1 MTDKLTSRTSGSLAY
16 VRSDDILS
24 DVCAIIDLAQD
35 VARRTVDVTYVQ
47 RNWLIGRRIV
57 EEEMEGERRARY
69 GGEVIASLARNLT
82 LRYGRG
88 YTKGSLWQYARFYRM
103 YPSIVPTSSEQF
115 GAPLTWSHYEELLR
129 VADPVARTWYE
140 HEASS
145 QTWSVRTLRRNIN
158 TQYYDRMLSTQ
169 ALAGDPDLSVEEEA
183 ALRRL
188 EFVKNPVMAEFLG
201 LSPDDVHREST
212 LEAAIIANLQKFLLE
227 LGKGYAFVA
236 RQQHVRTDAGDYYID
251 LVFYN
256 VILKCYVL
264 IDLKVGQVSHADVGQ
279 MDMYVRMYDELRRT
293 EGDGP
298 TLGIVLCS
306 ETSADIAH
314 YSVLSGSDQL
324 FASKYKLYLPTEE
337 QLRAEI
343 EAQKSIYL
351 AQASG
356 GGGVAHGALPEA
368 TGSVEPSK

>member
-1 MTDKLTSRTSGSLAY
+1 MHTQPLYKYLQFYCAY
-16 VRSDDILS
+16 P
-24 DVCAIIDLAQD
+24 
-35 VARRTVDVTYVQ
+35 
-47 RNWLIGRRIV
+47 
-57 EEEMEGERRARY
+57 E
-69 GGEVIASLARNLT
+69 
-82 LRYGRG
+82 
-88 YTKGSLWQYARFYRM
+88 
-103 YPSIVPTSSEQF
+103 IVPSSSAQF

-129 VADPVARTWYE
+129 VADPSAREWYE
-140 HEASS
+140 REASA

-169 ALAGDPDLSVEEEA
+169 ALAVEQDLSVEEEA

-188 EFVKNPVMAEFLG
+188 EFVKNPLMAEFLG
-201 LSPDDVHREST
+201 LDPEDVNREST
-212 LEAAIIANLQKFLLE
+212 LEKAIITNLQKFLLE

-236 RQQHVRTDAGDYYID
+236 RQQHVRTDAGDYFID

-279 MDMYVRMYDELRRT
+279 MDMYVRMYDELKRT

-306 ETSADIAH
+306 ETSSDIAH
-314 YSVLSGSDQL
+314 YSVLNGSDQL
-324 FASKYKLYLPTEE
+324 FATKYKLYLPTEV

-343 EAQKSIYL
+343 EAQKEIYL
-351 AQASG
+351 AQAGWDGTPPHAGLSAAEG
-356 GGGVAHGALPEA
+356 EG
-368 TGSVEPSK
+368 

>member
-1 MTDKLTSRTSGSLAY
+1 M
-16 VRSDDILS
+16 
-24 DVCAIIDLAQD
+24 
-35 VARRTVDVTYVQ
+35 AR
-47 RNWLIGRRIV
+47 
-57 EEEMEGERRARY
+57 
-69 GGEVIASLARNLT
+69 
-82 LRYGRG
+82 
-88 YTKGSLWQYARFYRM
+88 
-103 YPSIVPTSSEQF
+103 P
-115 GAPLTWSHYEELLR
+115 
-129 VADPVARTWYE
+129 WYE
-140 HEASS
+140 REASA
-145 QTWSVRTLRRNIN
+145 QTWSVRTLRRNID
-158 TQYYDRMLSTQ
+158 TQYHERMLSTQ
-169 ALAGDPDLSVEEEA
+169 ALAGEHDLSSEEA

-212 LEAAIIANLQKFLLE
+212 LESAIIVNLQKFLLE
-227 LGKGYAFVA
+227 LGKGYAFIA

-279 MDMYVRMYDELRRT
+279 MDMYVRMYDELKRT

-298 TLGIVLCS
+298 TLCIVLCS

-324 FASKYKLYLPTEE
+324 FASKYKLYLPSEE

-351 AQASG
+351 SQAG
-356 GGGVAHGALPEA
+356 GGEAAHGALPEA
-368 TGSVEPSK
+368 VGGVEPGE